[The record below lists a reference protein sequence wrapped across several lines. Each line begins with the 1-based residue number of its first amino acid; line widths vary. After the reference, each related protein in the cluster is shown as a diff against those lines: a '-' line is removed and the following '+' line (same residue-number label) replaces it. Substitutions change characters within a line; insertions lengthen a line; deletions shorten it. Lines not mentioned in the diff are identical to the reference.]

1 MLKFKMLV
9 PSKICRYHIVAPI
22 TPVAQETVEHEGH
35 SFICS
40 SKITYIPFI
49 AVYEKE
55 KHLQILSQNLNI

>member
-1 MLKFKMLV
+1 M
-9 PSKICRYHIVAPI
+9 
-22 TPVAQETVEHEGH
+22 PVAQETVEHEGY

-49 AVYEKE
+49 AVYEKK